1 MKNNLVDLEVVHEG
15 AFTDI
20 CQDRFKRFKDYL
32 NIPSLP
38 QTSFDLLLI
47 IQSHRTCPIRF
58 VSLVE
63 FELVRSVIMPIK
75 VRSFLLGAGR
85 PM

>member
-1 MKNNLVDLEVVHEG
+1 MDITPVQSRMKNNLVDLEVVHEG
-15 AFTDI
+15 GPLLIYVMIDLNAS
-20 CQDRFKRFKDYL
+20 DYL

-63 FELVRSVIMPIK
+63 FELVRSVIIPI
-75 VRSFLLGAGR
+75 
-85 PM
+85 